1 MLSPLQDKID
11 LDGLS
16 CTEILGLADAAS
28 VIQQEQFQTSSPPQD
43 KFDLDGLSCTEILGL
58 ADAASVIQQEQFQT
72 PADATGI
79 NNQAAASEPALGTN
93 EKVNAEV
100 PPTPSKNKRQR
111 VGLDVNKKP
120 GEKRQNKY
128 YWAKIDVQKVH
139 TPKPKT
145 PKPVTPKP
153 IRKKALKK
161 EVKREQV
168 PNCKR
173 ALNFEEGRVVK
184 VEKGETRNTEK
195 QLTDDLSV
203 YRRLRCKCLTQCQKL
218 GPNFVKSFKKRSQRN
233 KKSSF
238 KQFEGFNHTSIL
250 QDLLDRIAVV
260 KGKSRMLLF
269 SRVKTFE
276 EVKESSKCIMSIL
289 ASPMKFNKKKRSSKR
304 LTSTVRKQAIIP
316 DHTMPCSL
324 PLLESLIPS
333 EENKQDKVDVEL
345 CQIGSEELHERVV
358 SSSRCSTSNRLSNTE
373 NKVKVAKEKMSKRT
387 YKRKD
392 KRENYLSKLDDWNN
406 TSLEQIM
413 DAFVQEF
420 EALQLYDDPKKLER
434 WSVMLSEPNIG
445 DDGSEIPNEESARF
459 REEREIL
466 LAKIYK
472 FISEMTKYQG
482 SKEFVKWNGSVLDSM
497 VGVFLTQNVSDVL
510 SSNAY
515 MALASRYPI
524 KEGNNEDGG
533 DAKLNNGSNKA
544 ESVGSNVIIEYP
556 YEEETIPVLYEEET
570 ISIPVEVNSSPLSGG
585 EEIEEGGDSTKEY
598 EAAFNDM
605 MQLLPFLQKYKLE
618 DKKVGD
624 KPNKVKV
631 DWEGIRLHF
640 VGKNNNPQRNPD
652 THDSVDWD
660 AVRKAPL
667 AHIATTIKE
676 RGQNWIIA
684 RKIQRMLN
692 RLIHQ
697 HGTLD
702 VQWLRN
708 APPQVAKAYLLSFYG
723 LGLKSVECLRL
734 LTLHH
739 HGFPVDVNIARTAI
753 RLGWVPLK
761 PLPLGLPFHL
771 LQKYPLENEIQQY
784 LWPRLCHLKQESLYQ
799 IHYQMITFG
808 KVFCLKKNPNCRAC
822 PLKQNCKYYKS
833 VVDSTKMKHP
843 LLSWTNN
850 KMVKSK
856 RNSKKIKNLPNP
868 FNIKKSSI
876 PLLVTSNHDLSITAN
891 LSPIIDCN
899 TNLPLLESHHSTS
912 SQKCNPIVEFP
923 ASPKKAEEPDI
934 EDLFKD
940 DDVNEVDEED
950 CIVIKLETHLFEQA
964 LSSSIEEHNVSSH
977 NDGLSRALVSIS
989 PYDTSIPLPK
999 QINPARLR
1007 TEHQVY
1013 ELPYNHLLLKDF
1025 DRQQGHIPYLLAI
1038 WTQGQNEKIG
1048 DNLEGCYEHSVPGT
1062 ILIPV
1067 RSAMRGSFPLNGT
1080 YFQVNEV

>member
-1 MLSPLQDKID
+1 
-11 LDGLS
+11 
-16 CTEILGLADAAS
+16 
-28 VIQQEQFQTSSPPQD
+28 
-43 KFDLDGLSCTEILGL
+43 
-58 ADAASVIQQEQFQT
+58 
-72 PADATGI
+72 
-79 NNQAAASEPALGTN
+79 
-93 EKVNAEV
+93 
-100 PPTPSKNKRQR
+100 
-111 VGLDVNKKP
+111 
-120 GEKRQNKY
+120 
-128 YWAKIDVQKVH
+128 
-139 TPKPKT
+139 
-145 PKPVTPKP
+145 
-153 IRKKALKK
+153 
-161 EVKREQV
+161 
-168 PNCKR
+168 
-173 ALNFEEGRVVK
+173 
-184 VEKGETRNTEK
+184 
-195 QLTDDLSV
+195 
-203 YRRLRCKCLTQCQKL
+203 
-218 GPNFVKSFKKRSQRN
+218 
-233 KKSSF
+233 
-238 KQFEGFNHTSIL
+238 
-250 QDLLDRIAVV
+250 
-260 KGKSRMLLF
+260 
-269 SRVKTFE
+269 
-276 EVKESSKCIMSIL
+276 
-289 ASPMKFNKKKRSSKR
+289 
-304 LTSTVRKQAIIP
+304 
-316 DHTMPCSL
+316 
-324 PLLESLIPS
+324 
-333 EENKQDKVDVEL
+333 
-345 CQIGSEELHERVV
+345 
-358 SSSRCSTSNRLSNTE
+358 
-373 NKVKVAKEKMSKRT
+373 MSKRT

-466 LAKIYK
+466 LAKIYE

-524 KEGNNEDGG
+524 KGGNNEDGG
-533 DAKLNNGSNKA
+533 DAKLNNGSNKT

-570 ISIPVEVNSSPLSGG
+570 ISIPVEVNSSPFSGG

-702 VQWLRN
+702 VQWLRD

-833 VVDSTKMKHP
+833 VVDSTKIKHP

-899 TNLPLLESHHSTS
+899 TNLPLLKSHHSTS
-912 SQKCNPIVEFP
+912 SQQCNPIVEFP
-923 ASPKKAEEPDI
+923 ASPKKAEEADI

-989 PYDTSIPLPK
+989 PDDTSIPLPK

-1038 WTQGQNEKIG
+1038 WRQGQNEKIG
-1048 DNLEGCYEHSVPGT
+1048 DNLEGCYDHSVPGT

-1080 YFQVNEV
+1080 YFQVNEVFADDESSEHPINVPTSLIWMLEKRTLYCGSGTSSIFRGLTEDEIQRCCWQGYVCTRSFNKKTRAPKPLPLRFHNRLQVKGKLQQDGDDED